1 MRARV
6 RAGGVGVSVG
16 VGVGVGAGVGQTN
29 EAILSRLNNAIDLAL
44 ADNHN
49 LRSISLHEKS
59 PRCSMAYPLHFIA
72 PTPRT
77 FASIYST
84 LIILISDTRTHH
96 ARTQAKTRR
105 WFAKFIITLD
115 LTSRLA
121 FNTYVLQYVCLG
133 LEMRGGLSG
142 SIFSWYDSILV

>member
-6 RAGGVGVSVG
+6 RAGGVGVGVS

-72 PTPRT
+72 PTPRI
-77 FASIYST
+77 FASI
-84 LIILISDTRTHH
+84 
-96 ARTQAKTRR
+96 
-105 WFAKFIITLD
+105 
-115 LTSRLA
+115 
-121 FNTYVLQYVCLG
+121 
-133 LEMRGGLSG
+133 
-142 SIFSWYDSILV
+142 